1 MRLSRALAATAVLS
15 MAIALPADPA
25 TAGGGC
31 HQPNTEGTGTTVRL
45 TNACM
50 SPTVLR
56 TEPGAT
62 VTFVND
68 DQMSHNVNGNP
79 IYADLLT
86 QGASARFHFAD
97 AGTFPYT
104 CTLHPGMNGVVVV
117 GDGMGTGEV
126 VRVKTSLVAATS
138 PIPPPEG
145 SGGMPWPVALGG
157 AAVIAIAA
165 AVAGRRSKGLFVR

>member
-15 MAIALPADPA
+15 IAIALPAEPA
-25 TAGGGC
+25 AAGGGC
-31 HQPNTEGTGTTVRL
+31 HRPNTEGTGTTVRL

-68 DQMSHNVNGNP
+68 DQMAHNVNGNP

-86 QGASARFHFAD
+86 EGTSARFHFAD
-97 AGTFPYT
+97 AGTYPYT

-117 GDGMGTGEV
+117 GDGRGTGEV
-126 VRVKTSLVAATS
+126 VTVKTSLVAATS
-138 PIPPPEG
+138 PTAPAKE
-145 SGGMPWPVALGG
+145 SGGIPWPAALAG

-165 AVAGRRSKGLFVR
+165 AAAGRRSKGLFVR